1 MYLNKV
7 FFRNLLVCSVLA
19 AGFSA
24 CSEDDDVTPVYSVTF
39 TDKVP
44 DGCTIESHT
53 INFTEINTGA
63 VTTVTSTDNL
73 QLTAGTY
80 NVDATAKASYTD
92 NGTLTEKS
100 LRAVAQ
106 NVVINENTHS
116 ISLDWYFFNPDN
128 SLVFSEIYVSG
139 SLNATGKGA
148 LYDSFFR
155 FYNNT
160 DEVIYADGLAL
171 CESKFTNA
179 TSITVLTEANKPEN
193 NFTAQTIYVIPGNGT
208 DVPIQPGQSIK
219 IVDQAIDWTE
229 QVSNALD
236 HRDAT
241 FEWYDEVTTGSV
253 RDTDNPDVPN
263 LDKWFSYSA
272 TIWLPNQQCNKSYAL
287 VRMPE
292 GMTAEK
298 FLAEYNGDY
307 TYLSSTGKEMNGNK
321 AYIIPNS
328 WILDGVNLCVAQD
341 FKMASLA
348 PSIDKSYASIAV
360 ENTVANRTG
369 KKFRRR
375 QAGNSPAGNVIL
387 MDTDDSANDFEVV
400 SAK

>member
-1 MYLNKV
+1 M
-7 FFRNLLVCSVLA
+7 
-19 AGFSA
+19 
-24 CSEDDDVTPVYSVTF
+24 
-39 TDKVP
+39 
-44 DGCTIESHT
+44 
-53 INFTEINTGA
+53 
-63 VTTVTSTDNL
+63 
-73 QLTAGTY
+73 
-80 NVDATAKASYTD
+80 
-92 NGTLTEKS
+92 
-100 LRAVAQ
+100 
-106 NVVINENTHS
+106 
-116 ISLDWYFFNPDN
+116 
-128 SLVFSEIYVSG
+128 
-139 SLNATGKGA
+139 
-148 LYDSFFR
+148 
-155 FYNNT
+155 
-160 DEVIYADGLAL
+160 
-171 CESKFTNA
+171 
-179 TSITVLTEANKPEN
+179 
-193 NFTAQTIYVIPGNGT
+193 
-208 DVPIQPGQSIK
+208 
-219 IVDQAIDWTE
+219 
-229 QVSNALD
+229 
-236 HRDAT
+236 
-241 FEWYDEVTTGSV
+241 TTGSV

-263 LDKWFSYSA
+263 LNKWFSYSA

-328 WILDGVNLCVAQD
+328 WIIDGVNLCVAQD